1 MRIINKILTFII
13 AFICIV
19 SCGVINTSVFAYDSS
34 ILNQEIPSGY
44 YDDLDCNLTG
54 EAFKNALYD
63 IISVGHVKTPYG
75 GQTNSVLQKSDPDP
89 NKSGYIICL
98 YTGQSLSSGWNKEH
112 VWAKSHGFPN
122 SSTEPYCD
130 LHHLRPT
137 LVSINSSRGN
147 SDFGELDGVS
157 CSSDSYGNKWT
168 STIFEPRDEVKGD
181 VARMMF
187 YMETRYGSKTSFNL
201 KLVNQ
206 TTTSTSDGNGKFGH
220 LDTLLKWHY
229 EDPVSDSEIYRN
241 NVVYGYQKNRNP
253 YIDHPEYVD
262 LAYPN
267 GFSDSSINQEEID
280 NVIAKINTLPSVIT
294 LLDEDLIDECY
305 SLYNVLNI
313 EEKKL
318 VTNYSILANAKSKL
332 DELKEEQNKPVLPE
346 GEKLTIDFTT
356 TTGITGSYQ
365 ANQKGVVAGKTYN
378 FSYAYKS
385 GTDVR
390 LGHNKNA
397 SVPSKFNI
405 SGDGS
410 ALEFSYDIE
419 NIKSISFGKN
429 GSYGSISKW
438 YIMLSTDGGNT
449 YKELGNGT
457 DIENIFVNLDSPVSG
472 RIALVIVG
480 SKPRLVLGT
489 ATIILGTDE
498 QTYNITYNN
507 MGIGTNPNKV
517 SNVSKIESLPSISA
531 SGYTFEGWYYDANFT
546 KEAKVNDVL
555 TSDVTLYAKW
565 NLIDTNIDVSVGTY
579 LSVDYTYAKGT
590 YTVTKYTLNFTPDLK
605 DFELNSNDE
614 YYMVLIKT
622 ENLYSSIK
630 DSFEHQSI
638 DDFVKD
644 YQGYL
649 YEIDTN
655 NNVVKISSRIDEEYT
670 AVFVAYSNGTYYFSN
685 ETTYSVKTVIEYY
698 LDNNV
703 LTDQIMI
710 DVLSTLI

>member
-75 GQTNSVLQKSDPDP
+75 SQTNSVLQKSDPDP

-112 VWAKSHGFPN
+112 VWAKSHGFPT

-305 SLYNVLNI
+305 SLYNILNI

-346 GEKLTIDFTT
+346 GETRTIDFTT

-365 ANQKGVVAGKTYN
+365 ANQQGVVAGKTYN

-390 LGHNKNA
+390 LGHNKTA
-397 SVPSKFNI
+397 SVPAKFNI

-429 GSYGSISKW
+429 GSYGTISKW
-438 YIMLSTDGGNT
+438 YIMLSTDGGNS

-457 DIENIFVNLDSPVSG
+457 DTENIFVNLDNSVSG

-480 SKPRLVLGT
+480 AKPRLVLGT
-489 ATIILGTDE
+489 TTIVTVEPKPEISLD
-498 QTYNITYNN
+498 NIY
-507 MGIGTNPNKV
+507 I
-517 SNVSKIESLPSISA
+517 
-531 SGYTFEGWYYDANFT
+531 
-546 KEAKVNDVL
+546 
-555 TSDVTLYAKW
+555 
-565 NLIDTNIDVSVGTY
+565 GTY
-579 LSVDYTYAKGT
+579 LSVDYTSRNDT
-590 YTVTKYTLNFTPDLK
+590 YTVTNYSLNFTPDLK
-605 DFELNSNDE
+605 DFKLNSDDN
-614 YYMVLIKT
+614 YYMVVIKKDNLNSLIKDAY
-622 ENLYSSIK
+622 N
-630 DSFEHQSI
+630 HQSI
-638 DDFVKD
+638 EEMVSE
-644 YQGYL
+644 YQGYI
-649 YEIDTN
+649 YEINNTN
-655 NNVVKISSRIDEEYT
+655 NVIKINSNVNDEYT
-670 AVFVAYSNGTYYFSN
+670 AVFVGYIDGNYYFSN

-703 LTDQIMI
+703 LTDQTMI

>member
-1 MRIINKILTFII
+1 
-13 AFICIV
+13 
-19 SCGVINTSVFAYDSS
+19 
-34 ILNQEIPSGY
+34 
-44 YDDLDCNLTG
+44 
-54 EAFKNALYD
+54 
-63 IISVGHVKTPYG
+63 
-75 GQTNSVLQKSDPDP
+75 
-89 NKSGYIICL
+89 
-98 YTGQSLSSGWNKEH
+98 
-112 VWAKSHGFPN
+112 
-122 SSTEPYCD
+122 
-130 LHHLRPT
+130 
-137 LVSINSSRGN
+137 
-147 SDFGELDGVS
+147 
-157 CSSDSYGNKWT
+157 
-168 STIFEPRDEVKGD
+168 
-181 VARMMF
+181 
-187 YMETRYGSKTSFNL
+187 METRYGSKTSFNL

-397 SVPSKFNI
+397 SVPAKFNI

-429 GSYGSISKW
+429 GSYGTISKW
-438 YIMLSTDGGNT
+438 YIMLSTDGGNS

-457 DIENIFVNLDSPVSG
+457 DTENIFVNLDNSVSG

-480 SKPRLVLGT
+480 TKPRLVLGT
-489 ATIILGTDE
+489 TTIVTVEPKPEISLD
-498 QTYNITYNN
+498 NIY
-507 MGIGTNPNKV
+507 I
-517 SNVSKIESLPSISA
+517 
-531 SGYTFEGWYYDANFT
+531 
-546 KEAKVNDVL
+546 
-555 TSDVTLYAKW
+555 
-565 NLIDTNIDVSVGTY
+565 GTY
-579 LSVDYTYAKGT
+579 LSVDYTSRNDT
-590 YTVTKYTLNFTPDLK
+590 YTVTNYSLNFTPDLK
-605 DFELNSNDE
+605 DFELNSDDN
-614 YYMVLIKT
+614 YYMVVIKKDNLNSLIKDAY
-622 ENLYSSIK
+622 N
-630 DSFEHQSI
+630 HQSI
-638 DDFVKD
+638 EEMVSE
-644 YQGYL
+644 YQGYIH
-649 YEIDTN
+649 EIDN
-655 NNVVKISSRIDEEYT
+655 SNNVIKINSNVNDEYT
-670 AVFVAYSNGTYYFSN
+670 AVFVGYIDGNYYFSN

-703 LTDQIMI
+703 LTDQTMI

>member
-75 GQTNSVLQKSDPDP
+75 SQTNSVLQKSDPDP

-112 VWAKSHGFPN
+112 VWAKSHGFPT

-397 SVPSKFNI
+397 SVPAKFNI

-429 GSYGSISKW
+429 GSYGTISKW
-438 YIMLSTDGGNT
+438 YIMLSTDGGNS

-457 DIENIFVNLDSPVSG
+457 DTENIFVNLDNSVSG

-480 SKPRLVLGT
+480 TKPRLVLGT
-489 ATIILGTDE
+489 TTIVTVEPKPEISLD
-498 QTYNITYNN
+498 NIY
-507 MGIGTNPNKV
+507 I
-517 SNVSKIESLPSISA
+517 
-531 SGYTFEGWYYDANFT
+531 
-546 KEAKVNDVL
+546 
-555 TSDVTLYAKW
+555 
-565 NLIDTNIDVSVGTY
+565 GTY
-579 LSVDYTYAKGT
+579 LSVDYTSRNDT
-590 YTVTKYTLNFTPDLK
+590 YTVTNYSLNFTPDLK
-605 DFELNSNDE
+605 DFELNSDDN
-614 YYMVLIKT
+614 YYMVVIKKDNLNSLIKDAY
-622 ENLYSSIK
+622 N
-630 DSFEHQSI
+630 HQSI
-638 DDFVKD
+638 EEMVSE
-644 YQGYL
+644 YQGYIH
-649 YEIDTN
+649 EIDNTN
-655 NNVVKISSRIDEEYT
+655 NVIKINSNVNDEYT
-670 AVFVAYSNGTYYFSN
+670 AVFVGYIDGNYYFSN

-703 LTDQIMI
+703 LTDQTMI

>member
-75 GQTNSVLQKSDPDP
+75 SQTNSVLQKSDPDP

-112 VWAKSHGFPN
+112 VWAKSHGFPT

-305 SLYNVLNI
+305 SLYNILNI

-346 GEKLTIDFTT
+346 GETLTIDFTT

-365 ANQKGVVAGKTYN
+365 ANQQGVVAGKTYN

-397 SVPSKFNI
+397 SVPAKFNI

-429 GSYGSISKW
+429 GSYGTISKW
-438 YIMLSTDGGNT
+438 YIMLSTDGGNS

-457 DIENIFVNLDSPVSG
+457 DTENIFVNLDNSVSG

-480 SKPRLVLGT
+480 TKPRLVLGT
-489 ATIILGTDE
+489 TTIVTVEPKPEISLD
-498 QTYNITYNN
+498 NIY
-507 MGIGTNPNKV
+507 I
-517 SNVSKIESLPSISA
+517 
-531 SGYTFEGWYYDANFT
+531 
-546 KEAKVNDVL
+546 
-555 TSDVTLYAKW
+555 
-565 NLIDTNIDVSVGTY
+565 GTY
-579 LSVDYTYAKGT
+579 LSVDYTSRNDT
-590 YTVTKYTLNFTPDLK
+590 YTVTNYSLNFTPDLK
-605 DFELNSNDE
+605 DFKLNSDDN
-614 YYMVLIKT
+614 YYMVVIKKDNLNSLIKDAY
-622 ENLYSSIK
+622 N
-630 DSFEHQSI
+630 HQSI
-638 DDFVKD
+638 EEMVSE
-644 YQGYL
+644 YQGYIH
-649 YEIDTN
+649 EIDNTN
-655 NNVVKISSRIDEEYT
+655 NVIKINSNVNDEYT
-670 AVFVAYSNGTYYFSN
+670 AVFVGYIDGNYYFSN

-703 LTDQIMI
+703 LTDQTMI

>member
-75 GQTNSVLQKSDPDP
+75 SQTNSVLQKSDPDP

-112 VWAKSHGFPN
+112 VWAKSHGFPT
-122 SSTEPYCD
+122 STTEPYCD

-397 SVPSKFNI
+397 SVPAKFNI

-429 GSYGSISKW
+429 GSYGTISKW
-438 YIMLSTDGGNT
+438 YIMLSTDGGNS

-457 DIENIFVNLDSPVSG
+457 DTENIFVNLDNSVSG

-480 SKPRLVLGT
+480 TKPRLVLGT
-489 ATIILGTDE
+489 TTIVTVEPKPEISLD
-498 QTYNITYNN
+498 NIY
-507 MGIGTNPNKV
+507 I
-517 SNVSKIESLPSISA
+517 
-531 SGYTFEGWYYDANFT
+531 
-546 KEAKVNDVL
+546 
-555 TSDVTLYAKW
+555 
-565 NLIDTNIDVSVGTY
+565 GTY
-579 LSVDYTYAKGT
+579 LSVDYTSRNDT
-590 YTVTKYTLNFTPDLK
+590 YTVTNYSLNFTPDLK
-605 DFELNSNDE
+605 DFELNSDDN
-614 YYMVLIKT
+614 YYMVVIKKDNLNSLIKDAY
-622 ENLYSSIK
+622 N
-630 DSFEHQSI
+630 HQSI
-638 DDFVKD
+638 EEMVSE
-644 YQGYL
+644 YQGYIH
-649 YEIDTN
+649 EIDN
-655 NNVVKISSRIDEEYT
+655 SNNVIKINSNVNDEYT
-670 AVFVAYSNGTYYFSN
+670 AVFVGYIDGNYYFSN

-703 LTDQIMI
+703 LTDQTMI